1 MRVYDLDTGQLVA
14 ERPGHRDWVRVV
26 AFASDAPLLASG
38 SGDGT
43 VCLWSVADGRLTLLR
58 STPTGDRV
66 RALSVSPDAGV
77 IDSAGEDATIRT
89 ITAAGIV
96 RETTM
101 PAAVDWVRAL
111 AAVDDELALGCENG
125 AVRLLR
131 DGHLSELAMGR
142 DTVWSTALTP
152 DGEFALLGHSDG
164 TVEVNRADWNT
175 PERRLHAG
183 AGRVWALDAAAGFV
197 AAACGDGSVRAWN
210 LDDPTWLMV
219 LNQDGSRAWA
229 VAVHPAG
236 RTLAASSG
244 AGALQL
250 WDLPTGELRWRR
262 DVHAGRVRSVAFDPT
277 GRVLVT
283 GGGDGAARAWD
294 TETGRQ
300 LSDVRSPT
308 GWVRA
313 VTVDDTATRLAA
325 GLGSGDISIRH
336 IDIDSQPVPTPYYV
350 SDATTADVAACMRK
364 LARAG
369 GYAAGAAQR
378 LQEAF
383 RVGRVRLRTSWFY
396 TAPLDFTFMPKDLA
410 TEFSAATLTILKGDL
425 NYRRVFGDRHWQ
437 ATTAAAQVGG
447 YFPGR
452 FAVLRTLKSD
462 VVVGIPKPRLDELDA
477 GQPQWRT
484 SGTHAMVQFVA

>member
-1 MRVYDLDTGQLVA
+1 MGRLQEAGFGRSRRGASYVSSGSPRLGLRRRLLGSIRCHRLRGRQRDLATDGRPTWSVALGHDDTLVAAGGEDEVVRVYDLDTGQLVA

-164 TVEVNRADWNT
+164 TIEVNRADWNT

-294 TETGRQ
+294 TETGR
-300 LSDVRSPT
+300 
-308 GWVRA
+308 
-313 VTVDDTATRLAA
+313 
-325 GLGSGDISIRH
+325 
-336 IDIDSQPVPTPYYV
+336 
-350 SDATTADVAACMRK
+350 
-364 LARAG
+364 
-369 GYAAGAAQR
+369 
-378 LQEAF
+378 
-383 RVGRVRLRTSWFY
+383 
-396 TAPLDFTFMPKDLA
+396 
-410 TEFSAATLTILKGDL
+410 
-425 NYRRVFGDRHWQ
+425 
-437 ATTAAAQVGG
+437 
-447 YFPGR
+447 
-452 FAVLRTLKSD
+452 
-462 VVVGIPKPRLDELDA
+462 
-477 GQPQWRT
+477 
-484 SGTHAMVQFVA
+484 